1 MADSERIGK
10 YEIHSVLGKGAMG
23 VVYKG
28 FDAALDRVVA
38 IKTVR
43 RDLID
48 PDVAAQ
54 ILSRFQTE
62 ARAAGRLLHPNIVT
76 VYEFGEDGSTAFIA
90 MEYVEGTGLREYL
103 NRKAN
108 LGLAQIVSV
117 MSQLLLAL
125 NFAHERRV
133 VHRDIKPANLI
144 LTPEGSLKI
153 ADFGIARIDTSKL
166 TSAGMVIG
174 TPSYM
179 SPEQCQ
185 GLVVDH
191 RSDLFSAGVVLYELL
206 VGEPP
211 WSGALESIIYRIC
224 REDPPAPSRNTK
236 LQVSPAVDALLARA
250 LAKNPDQRFASG
262 KEFQAALRAAFALP
276 SAAGGAPDDD
286 MTRLDMTG
294 VALQPALVPAWDDTI
309 LSTIERQLASFVGPM
324 AKVMVRKAA
333 HQAHDL
339 AGLYSL
345 LSENISVPVERQR
358 FVDGLKDSGVTVTT
372 QPMRTIGATA
382 DTRSASHPVTA
393 APAADHHPPLDQS
406 FIDKITARLA
416 VDVGPI
422 AKVIVR
428 KAAQK
433 VATRPEL
440 VRVVAEH
447 LGAQERGAFLR
458 DVGFP
463 AG

>member
-1 MADSERIGK
+1 MADPERIGK

-62 ARAAGRLLHPNIVT
+62 ARAAGRLQHPNIVT

-125 NFAHERRV
+125 NFAHERKV

-144 LTPEGSLKI
+144 LTPEGALKI

-191 RSDLFSAGVVLYELL
+191 RSDLFSAGVVLYALL

-211 WSGALESIIYRIC
+211 WSGALETIIYRI
-224 REDPPAPSRNTK
+224 
-236 LQVSPAVDALLARA
+236 
-250 LAKNPDQRFASG
+250 
-262 KEFQAALRAAFALP
+262 
-276 SAAGGAPDDD
+276 
-286 MTRLDMTG
+286 
-294 VALQPALVPAWDDTI
+294 
-309 LSTIERQLASFVGPM
+309 
-324 AKVMVRKAA
+324 
-333 HQAHDL
+333 
-339 AGLYSL
+339 
-345 LSENISVPVERQR
+345 
-358 FVDGLKDSGVTVTT
+358 
-372 QPMRTIGATA
+372 
-382 DTRSASHPVTA
+382 
-393 APAADHHPPLDQS
+393 
-406 FIDKITARLA
+406 
-416 VDVGPI
+416 
-422 AKVIVR
+422 
-428 KAAQK
+428 
-433 VATRPEL
+433 
-440 VRVVAEH
+440 
-447 LGAQERGAFLR
+447 
-458 DVGFP
+458 
-463 AG
+463 